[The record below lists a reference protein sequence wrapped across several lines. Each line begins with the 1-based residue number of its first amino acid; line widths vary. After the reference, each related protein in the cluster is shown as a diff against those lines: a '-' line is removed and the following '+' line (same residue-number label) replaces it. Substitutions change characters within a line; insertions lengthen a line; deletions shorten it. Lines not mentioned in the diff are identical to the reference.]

1 MPTGRPD
8 AFPFEWV
15 VDWYRSVIDAKVK
28 KKKLNSHPKLRPLSV
43 YGWHTSLSRITQGI
57 VLFESV
63 PGETVRQPRLRVK
76 ENPIKNCNH
85 D

>member
-28 KKKLNSHPKLRPLSV
+28 KKNLIAAQNGGLWV
-43 YGWHTSLSRITQGI
+43 YG
-57 VLFESV
+57 
-63 PGETVRQPRLRVK
+63 
-76 ENPIKNCNH
+76 
-85 D
+85 